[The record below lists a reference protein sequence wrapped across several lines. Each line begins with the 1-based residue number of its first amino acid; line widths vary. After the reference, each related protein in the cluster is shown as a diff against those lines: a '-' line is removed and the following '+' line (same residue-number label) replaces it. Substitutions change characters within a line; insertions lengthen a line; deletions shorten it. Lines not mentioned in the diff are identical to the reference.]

1 MSVEDL
7 FKMVDDMFF
16 ICLFFVYGDMMNQG
30 FIVYS
35 VIGYDGIVGQSY
47 VVDFCVFQFG
57 SEVDNNFY

>member
-1 MSVEDL
+1 
-7 FKMVDDMFF
+7 MFF
-16 ICLFFVYGDMMNQG
+16 ICLFFVYGDMMSQG